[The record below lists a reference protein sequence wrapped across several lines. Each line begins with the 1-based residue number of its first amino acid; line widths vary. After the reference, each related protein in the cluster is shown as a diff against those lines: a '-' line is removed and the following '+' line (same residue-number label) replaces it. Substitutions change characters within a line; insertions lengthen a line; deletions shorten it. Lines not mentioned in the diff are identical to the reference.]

1 MHTAIWV
8 LQVLLA
14 ATFAAAG
21 LLKLTRPIDALAR
34 TIGAWVRDVPA
45 PLIRVIGGLEVAG
58 AVGLIVPSALGIL
71 PWLTALS
78 AAGLVIVMMGALVVH
93 LRRREPQSIA
103 VNVVLAL
110 LAAAIVWG
118 QTGPYLSTSHLPD
131 CNAPATAHAPQRV
144 GGLRTTDH
152 ISRAQSTTRFR
163 TEEGFGI
170 LDRLA
175 DVQCTSKTCVGDL
188 REIRVLIEPISRDVP
203 CACG

>member
-118 QTGPYLSTSHLPD
+118 QTDPYLSTSHLPD
-131 CNAPATAHAPQRV
+131 CNAQPQPTPHNGSADSVRQITSAVLSRRRDSEPKKASGSSIVLPTFSAPAR
-144 GGLRTTDH
+144 
-152 ISRAQSTTRFR
+152 RAW
-163 TEEGFGI
+163 
-170 LDRLA
+170 A
-175 DVQCTSKTCVGDL
+175 TCVRSGY
-188 REIRVLIEPISRDVP
+188 
-203 CACG
+203 